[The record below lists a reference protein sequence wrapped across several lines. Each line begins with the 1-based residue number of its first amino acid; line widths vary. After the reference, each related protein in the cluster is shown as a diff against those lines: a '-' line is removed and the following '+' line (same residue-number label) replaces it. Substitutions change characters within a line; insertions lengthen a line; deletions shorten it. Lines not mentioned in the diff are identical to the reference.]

1 MKMENNSNKIAQFIA
16 STLERYSDFG
26 IPTPVMLSPENFSPV
41 VGVMVETEEGTRL
54 AYNIKVEFIGKE
66 DEDNKYMMDFLDK
79 IPEHVFTEVPKKEF
93 LEYVE
98 NVFLKI
104 ENLDEIHI
112 PAAVS
117 FLKIKFLNGNI
128 DVESGALMIK
138 SQCKK

>member
-1 MKMENNSNKIAQFIA
+1 MERRS
-16 STLERYSDFG
+16 
-26 IPTPVMLSPENFSPV
+26 
-41 VGVMVETEEGTRL
+41 
-54 AYNIKVEFIGKE
+54 
-66 DEDNKYMMDFLDK
+66 DNKVMDFLNK
-79 IPEHVFTEVPKKEF
+79 IPEHVFVEVPKKKF
-93 LEYVE
+93 LEYVY

-128 DVESGALMIK
+128 DVESDTLMIK